1 MTTTTINT
9 AKVNET
15 IAKEVVACTVALQ
28 EAKANLEQAKDK
40 FKALGIDSHTT
51 DNGAKISVV
60 TANPR
65 KLDSDKLQ
73 ELLSDQKW
81 YTVSKRTAQLSMLD
95 NEISAKRISLEQVS
109 DAITVGETISVRV
122 TVPTTK

>member
-15 IAKEVVACTVALQ
+15 IAQEVVACTVALQ

-51 DNGAKISVV
+51 DNGTKISVV
-60 TANPR
+60 TTNPR

-95 NEISAKRISLEQVS
+95 NEINAKRISLEQVS